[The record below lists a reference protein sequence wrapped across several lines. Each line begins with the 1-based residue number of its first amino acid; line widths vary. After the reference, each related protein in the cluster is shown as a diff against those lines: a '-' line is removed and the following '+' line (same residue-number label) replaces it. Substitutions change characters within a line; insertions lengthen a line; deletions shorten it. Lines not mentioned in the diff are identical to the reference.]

1 MLHEHNSPVYLNNHS
16 HSAPS
21 STPYPPSCWSQARW
35 SSSDHPGGEYTGCIS
50 RKIPTEWNQSN
61 LFFGVSK
68 ICWLGSWFRT
78 RLLWWS
84 KKTRLLWDLEVAAC
98 STPNISRMKVNM
110 FQQTLWNLSC
120 KVWPNESSKASKWIS
135 QASNIR
141 CYAMGRIIL
150 KCIQGNTMILFSLCL
165 FWSLVWPWQAA
176 ELGNT
181 GGQSASLLSSSCS
194 YSCWWTW
201 WTNGYSPW
209 IDSLDSWSHTFGCC
223 KITKNLTFHQS
234 WSVLVHVP
242 PELGTCRDR
251 SENRLWSKLLRPFLS
266 SLDISGAKGMAPD
279 WTMPVGNVTCCRQVG
294 FLDTSQIYI
303 YIL

>member
-1 MLHEHNSPVYLNNHS
+1 MLHEHIAQYISITIP

-35 SSSDHPGGEYTGCIS
+35 SSSDHPGGGIYRLYIKKNPNWMEPIQ
-50 RKIPTEWNQSN
+50 P
-61 LFFGVSK
+61 V
-68 ICWLGSWFRT
+68 FRC
-78 RLLWWS
+78 
-84 KKTRLLWDLEVAAC
+84 AAC

-194 YSCWWTW
+194 YSCWWTLMNQW
-201 WTNGYSPW
+201 LQ
-209 IDSLDSWSHTFGCC
+209 SLDW
-223 KITKNLTFHQS
+223 
-234 WSVLVHVP
+234 
-242 PELGTCRDR
+242 
-251 SENRLWSKLLRPFLS
+251 
-266 SLDISGAKGMAPD
+266 
-279 WTMPVGNVTCCRQVG
+279 
-294 FLDTSQIYI
+294 
-303 YIL
+303 